1 MDPPMQ
7 ANEQIA
13 GRSSGSVVDIPRKK
27 VPKTKR
33 NVALVAAAVLVV
45 GGITFGLSRLKAAA
59 PTVDRSSVWTDT
71 VKRGP
76 MLRQVKGPGSLVP
89 EQIRWITADTAGR
102 IERLPLR
109 PGARV
114 EGGQILMELSNPD
127 VMLQALDAERQLAQ
141 AKADLISMRNT
152 LKTQELAQRSSI
164 ATLHTDE
171 ADAKRKADA
180 FKNLKGVL
188 SDIELNQQIDKAQ
201 ELQKRAQIESE
212 RLDVMN
218 ASLRD
223 QVRAQEAQIER
234 LKAVVSFRQKQVESM
249 KVKAPD
255 DGVLSELP
263 LELGQWVTPGA
274 LLAKVVKPE
283 RLKAELR
290 IPETQARDVALQ
302 QKAEIDTRNGV
313 VQGKVARIAPS
324 AAQGSV
330 EVEVSL
336 PAELPKGARPDLTVE
351 GTIEL
356 EKLDDVLYVGRP
368 AGAQPDAT
376 VELFKLTKVGD
387 LAIRTKVHL
396 GRSSVSTI
404 EVRDGL
410 AEGDVVVLSDMNQY
424 DNAERVRLR

>member
-1 MDPPMQ
+1 MQ
-7 ANEQIA
+7 VNEQIA

-33 NVALVAAAVLVV
+33 NVALIAAGVLVI

-71 VKRGP
+71 VKRGS
-76 MLRQVKGPGSLVP
+76 MLRQVKGPGNLVP

-109 PGARV
+109 PGARI
-114 EGGQILMELSNPD
+114 EAGTTLMELSNPD

-141 AKADLISMRNT
+141 ARADLINLRNT
-152 LKTQELAQRSSI
+152 LKTQELAQQSTI

-188 SDIELNQQIDKAQ
+188 SDVELNQQIDKAQ
-201 ELQKRAQIESE
+201 ELQKRMQIEAQ

-218 ASLRD
+218 GSLRD

-234 LKAVVSFRQKQVESM
+234 LKAVVSFRQKQVDSM
-249 KVKAPD
+249 KVKSPD

-290 IPETQARDVALQ
+290 IPETQAKDVALG
-302 QKAEIDTRNGV
+302 QKAEIDTRNGIV
-313 VQGKVARIAPS
+313 PGKVSRIAPS
-324 AAQGSV
+324 ASQGSV
-330 EVEVSL
+330 LVEVQFGG
-336 PAELPKGARPDLTVE
+336 AELPKGARPDLTVE
-351 GTIEL
+351 GTVEL
-356 EKLDDVLYVGRP
+356 EKLNDVLYVGRP
-368 AGAQPDAT
+368 AGAQPDST
-376 VELFKLTKVGD
+376 VELFKLVKDSDIALRSKV
-387 LAIRTKVHL
+387 KL

-404 EVRDGL
+404 EVKEGL
-410 AEGDVVVLSDMNQY
+410 QEGDAVVLSDMTAW
-424 DNAERVRLR
+424 DNADRVRLR

>member
-1 MDPPMQ
+1 MQ
-7 ANEQIA
+7 GNEQIA
-13 GRSSGSVVDIPRKK
+13 GRSPGSVVDIPRKK
-27 VPKTKR
+27 VPKTRR
-33 NVALVAAAVLVV
+33 NVALAAGGALAVVA
-45 GGITFGLSRLKAAA
+45 ITVGLSRLKAAA
-59 PTVDRSSVWTDT
+59 PTVDRGSVWTDA
-71 VKRGP
+71 VKRGS
-76 MLRQVKGPGSLVP
+76 MLRQVKGPGTLVP

-102 IERLPLR
+102 VERLPLR
-109 PGARV
+109 PGAKV
-114 EGGQILMELSNPD
+114 EPGTILLELSNPD
-127 VMLQALDAERQLAQ
+127 VMLQELDAERQLAQ
-141 AKADLISMRNT
+141 ASVDLINLRNS
-152 LKTQELAQRSSI
+152 LHTQALAQRASM
-164 ATLHTDE
+164 ATLRTD
-171 ADAKRKADA
+171 AQDARRKADA
-180 FKNLKGVL
+180 IRDLKGVVSEIDL
-188 SDIELNQQIDKAQ
+188 KQQMDRADELARRTEIEEQ
-201 ELQKRAQIESE
+201 
-212 RLDVMN
+212 RLVVMQG
-218 ASLRD
+218 SLRD
-223 QVRAQEAQIER
+223 QVRAQEEQIQR
-234 LKAVVSFRQKQVESM
+234 LKAVVAFRQKQVESM
-249 KVKAPD
+249 KVKSID
-255 DGVLSELP
+255 EGVLSELP

-283 RLKAELR
+283 RLKAIVR

-324 AAQGSV
+324 ANQGSV
-330 EVEVSL
+330 EVEVAL
-336 PAELPKGARPDLTVE
+336 PAELPKGARPDLTIE

>member
-1 MDPPMQ
+1 MQ
-7 ANEQIA
+7 VNEQIA
-13 GRSSGSVVDIPRKK
+13 DRPAGSVVDIPRKK
-27 VPKTKR
+27 QPKTKR
-33 NVALVAAAVLVV
+33 NVALAVAAVLVV

-71 VKRGP
+71 VKRGS

-109 PGARV
+109 PGARI
-114 EGGQILMELSNPD
+114 EAGTTLMELSNPD

-141 AKADLISMRNT
+141 ARADLINLRNT
-152 LKTQELAQRSSI
+152 LKTQELAQQSTI

-171 ADAKRKADA
+171 ADAKRKAEA

-188 SDIELNQQIDKAQ
+188 SDVELNLQIDKAQ
-201 ELQKRAQIESE
+201 ELQKRMQIEAQ
-212 RLDVMN
+212 RLVVMN
-218 ASLRD
+218 GSLRD

-249 KVKAPD
+249 KVKSPD

-290 IPETQARDVALQ
+290 IPETQARDLALQ
-302 QKAEIDTRNGV
+302 LPAVVDTRNGV
-313 VQGKVARIAPS
+313 VKGKVSRISPS
-324 AAQGSV
+324 ASQGSV
-330 EVEVSL
+330 EVDVSL
-336 PAELPKGARPDLTVE
+336 PAELPRGARPDLTVE
-351 GTIEL
+351 GTIEI
-356 EKLDDVLYVGRP
+356 EKLQNVLFVGRP
-368 AGAQPDAT
+368 AGAQPNGQ
-376 VELFKLTKVGD
+376 VELFRLVNGVDEAHRVKV
-387 LAIRTKVHL
+387 KL
-396 GRSSVSTI
+396 GRSSVSTV
-404 EVRDGL
+404 EVLEGL
-410 AEGDVVVLSDMNQY
+410 AEGDAVILSDMSQW
-424 DNAERVRLR
+424 DTTDRVRLR

>member
-1 MDPPMQ
+1 MQ
-7 ANEQIA
+7 VNEQIA
-13 GRSSGSVVDIPRKK
+13 GRSSGSLVDIPRKK

-33 NVALVAAAVLVV
+33 NVALIAAGVLVI

-71 VKRGP
+71 VKRGS
-76 MLRQVKGPGSLVP
+76 MLRQVKGPGNLVP

-109 PGARV
+109 PGARI
-114 EGGQILMELSNPD
+114 EAGTTLMELSNPD

-141 AKADLISMRNT
+141 ARADLINLRNT
-152 LKTQELAQRSSI
+152 LKTQELAQQSTI

-188 SDIELNQQIDKAQ
+188 SDVELNQQIDKAQ
-201 ELQKRAQIESE
+201 ELQKRMQIEAQ

-218 ASLRD
+218 GSLRD

-234 LKAVVSFRQKQVESM
+234 LKAVVSFRQKQVDSM
-249 KVKAPD
+249 KVKSPD

-290 IPETQARDVALQ
+290 IPETQAKDVALG
-302 QKAEIDTRNGV
+302 QKAEIDTRNGIV
-313 VQGKVARIAPS
+313 PGKVSRIAPS
-324 AAQGSV
+324 ASQGSV
-330 EVEVSL
+330 LVEVQFGG
-336 PAELPKGARPDLTVE
+336 AELPKGARPDLTVE
-351 GTIEL
+351 GTVEL
-356 EKLDDVLYVGRP
+356 EKLNDVLYVGRP
-368 AGAQPDAT
+368 AGAQPDST
-376 VELFKLTKVGD
+376 VELFKLVKDSDIALRSKV
-387 LAIRTKVHL
+387 KL

-404 EVRDGL
+404 EVKEGL
-410 AEGDVVVLSDMNQY
+410 QEGDAVVLSDMTAW
-424 DNAERVRLR
+424 DTADRVRLR